1 MHVGIGAFLV
11 AATAVSVGSVVQGS
25 VGFGLNLLAAPFVA
39 LVIPEALPAS
49 LVLVAF
55 PLAVSTVG
63 REHDAVEWRALRW
76 MLLGAVPGT
85 LIGLAIVGVVDA
97 TQLAIVVGAV
107 TLSGVALSVLSPPIP
122 VTSGSALTAGFL
134 SNVFGTASSV
144 GGPPVALLFQHRPGP
159 VARSTLGGF
168 FATSAVMSLIGYA
181 ATGTITGDQ
190 AVFAATLAPFMVG
203 GLWASRHLHPFVD
216 SGWLR
221 PAVLTLSAIAGAAA
235 IARGVL

>member
-1 MHVGIGAFLV
+1 VHVGIGAFVV
-11 AATAVSVGSVVQGS
+11 AATAVSVGSVVQGA

-39 LVIPEALPAS
+39 LVIPEALPAT

-55 PLAVSTVG
+55 PLAVSTVT
-63 REHDAVEWRALRW
+63 REHHAVEWRALRW

-85 LIGLAIVGVVDA
+85 LIGLAIVGQVDA
-97 TQLAIVVGAV
+97 SQLAVVVGTV
-107 TLSGVALSVLSPPIP
+107 TVAGVALSVLSPPIL
-122 VTSGSALTAGFL
+122 VTPGSSLAAGFF

-144 GGPPVALLFQHRPGP
+144 GGPPVALLFQHRQGP

-168 FATSAVMSLIGYA
+168 FATSAVMSLVGYV
-181 ATGTITGDQ
+181 ATGTITADQ
-190 AVFAATLAPFMVG
+190 ALFAATLAPFMVG

-221 PAVLTLSAIAGAAA
+221 PAVLTLSAIAGTAA
-235 IARGVL
+235 IVRAVL

>member
-1 MHVGIGAFLV
+1 VQVGIGAFVV
-11 AATAVSVGSVVQGS
+11 AATAVSVGSVVQGA

-39 LVIPEALPAS
+39 LVIPEALPAT

-55 PLAVSTVG
+55 PLAVSTVA
-63 REHDAVEWRALRW
+63 REHHAVEWRALRW

-85 LIGLAIVGVVDA
+85 LIGLAIVGQVDSS
-97 TQLAIVVGAV
+97 QLAVVVGTV
-107 TLSGVALSVLSPPIP
+107 TLTGVVLSVVSPPIRVAP
-122 VTSGSALTAGFL
+122 GSSLAAGFL

-144 GGPPVALLFQHRPGP
+144 GGPPVALLFQHRHGP

-168 FATSAVMSLIGYA
+168 FATSAVMSLVGYV

-190 AVFAATLAPFMVG
+190 ALFAVTLAPFMVG

-221 PAVLTLSAIAGAAA
+221 PTVLVLSAIAGTAA
-235 IARGVL
+235 ILRAVL

>member
-1 MHVGIGAFLV
+1 
-11 AATAVSVGSVVQGS
+11 VSVGSVVQGS

-39 LVIPEALPAS
+39 LVVPEALPAS
-49 LVLVAF
+49 MVLVAF
-55 PLAVSTVG
+55 PLAVSTVR
-63 REHDAVEWRALRW
+63 REHHAVEWRALWW

-85 LIGLAIVGVVDA
+85 LLGLAIVGVVNT
-97 TQLAIVVGAV
+97 TQLAVVVGSV
-107 TLSGVALSVLSPPIP
+107 TLGGVVLSVLSPPIP
-122 VTSGSALTAGFL
+122 VTSGSALAAGFL

-190 AVFAATLAPFMVG
+190 ALFAATLVPFMVG

-221 PAVLTLSAIAGAAA
+221 PSVLALSAIAGAAA
-235 IARGVL
+235 IARAVL

>member
-1 MHVGIGAFLV
+1 MHVGIGAFVV
-11 AATAVSVGSVVQGS
+11 AATAVSVGSVVQGA

-39 LVIPEALPAS
+39 LVIPEALPAT

-55 PLAVSTVG
+55 PVAVSTVA
-63 REHDAVEWRALRW
+63 REHHAVEWRALRW

-85 LIGLAIVGVVDA
+85 LIGLAIVGQVDA
-97 TQLAIVVGAV
+97 SQLAVVVGTV
-107 TLSGVALSVLSPPIP
+107 TLAGVALSVLSPPIP
-122 VTSGSALTAGFL
+122 VTPGSSLAAGFC

-144 GGPPVALLFQHRPGP
+144 GGPPVALLFQHRQGP

-168 FATSAVMSLIGYA
+168 FATSAVMSLVGYV

-190 AVFAATLAPFMVG
+190 ALFAVTLAPFMVG

-221 PAVLTLSAIAGAAA
+221 PTVLMLSAIAGTAA
-235 IARGVL
+235 ILRAVL